1 MAQIIAVLDF
11 GSQYTQII
19 ARRIREC
26 SVYSKIY
33 HFSTPAETLRSE
45 GVIGIILSGG
55 PSSVFSEKAPLPD
68 EQIFGLG
75 VPVLGICYG
84 IQLMGRLLGGEVA
97 HGERREYGHGTLAIQ
112 KPGRLFS
119 GLPKNL
125 KVWNSHGDKLTRL
138 PPGFAAI
145 GTTENSPFAVIEDR
159 KRGFYGIQFHPE
171 VFHTDRG
178 VDVIRNFLVGVCGAK
193 QDWTT
198 EDYIE
203 RSIEGIRS
211 TVGKSRVILG
221 LSGGV
226 DSSVA
231 AALIHRAIGRRLTCV
246 FVDNGLLRKGE
257 REAVVSLYE
266 RNFKI
271 DLRVVDASALFLKR
285 LKSVKD
291 PERKRKIIGKT
302 FVEVF
307 EKSLRQV
314 GAAKFLAQGTLYPDV
329 IESVAI
335 AGNPAALIKSHHN
348 VGGLPAR
355 MKLQLLEPLRELFKD
370 EVRAVGAAL
379 GLPREV
385 VWRQPFP
392 GPGLGVRVIGEITA
406 ERLRVLRD
414 ADAIIQDEMMKSGWY
429 WKVWQS
435 FAVYLPVKSVGVIGD
450 ERNYADV
457 IAIRVVESKDAM
469 TADWSRLPY
478 ELLQVMSSRITNE
491 VRGVSRVVLD
501 ISSKPP
507 ATIEWE

>member
-1 MAQIIAVLDF
+1 M
-11 GSQYTQII
+11 
-19 ARRIREC
+19 
-26 SVYSKIY
+26 
-33 HFSTPAETLRSE
+33 
-45 GVIGIILSGG
+45 
-55 PSSVFSEKAPLPD
+55 
-68 EQIFGLG
+68 
-75 VPVLGICYG
+75 
-84 IQLMGRLLGGEVA
+84 
-97 HGERREYGHGTLAIQ
+97 
-112 KPGRLFS
+112 
-119 GLPKNL
+119 KNW